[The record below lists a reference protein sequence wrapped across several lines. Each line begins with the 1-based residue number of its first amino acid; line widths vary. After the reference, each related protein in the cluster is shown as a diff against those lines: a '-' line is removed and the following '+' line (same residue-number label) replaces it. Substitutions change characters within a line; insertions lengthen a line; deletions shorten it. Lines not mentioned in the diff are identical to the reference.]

1 MNILQKT
8 IKKKISFTGIGLHSG
23 QPSKIELLPLKEN
36 QGIVFN
42 FINVIALNKLY
53 E

>member
-42 FINVIALNKLY
+42 FINSNQIYKIKY
-53 E
+53 